1 MLCPPQKEGDALKL
15 PDCVSV
21 LDVTQNEKMQMMRE
35 VLEEQFGKVQ
45 SEGNTPIWR
54 VVLPTDVQFEVDT
67 NTWEVRCQDDV
78 LAAAVAETIEMVNQI
93 VFSVCLKFQNSGRF
107 LHITH
112 LLLFNSGTADR
123 MEPVASSSAIQA
135 SEGEAK
141 KEKGVSKATA
151 QKLLAKYKQLQVR
164 SRDPVFCRVN
174 MNL

>member
-1 MLCPPQKEGDALKL
+1 
-15 PDCVSV
+15 
-21 LDVTQNEKMQMMRE
+21 MQMMRE

-45 SEGNTPIWR
+45 SEGNTPVWR

-93 VFSVCLKFQNSGRF
+93 VFTVCLKFQNSGRF
-107 LHITH
+107 LHTTH
-112 LLLFNSGTADR
+112 LLLFISGTADR

-164 SRDPVFCRVN
+164 NRDLVFCRVN